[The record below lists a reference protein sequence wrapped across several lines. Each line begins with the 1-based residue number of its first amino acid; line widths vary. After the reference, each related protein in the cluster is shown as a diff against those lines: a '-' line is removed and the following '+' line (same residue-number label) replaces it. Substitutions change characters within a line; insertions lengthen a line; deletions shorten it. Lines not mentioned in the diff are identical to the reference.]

1 MSHDF
6 AFWDSDE
13 PLEDEEAEAIYAN
26 LSRKGASEKAKPS
39 DKIRILAEAIRSRWP
54 PPDRGREDE
63 WALAAPLEVSEAH
76 LIICLVPSRL
86 WDLWPT
92 LGQYAKDH
100 ELVMY
105 DPQQRHVFLPSR
117 LSRARTRARAEKKRP
132 RAR

>member
-13 PLEDEEAEAIYAN
+13 PIESDEAEAIYSDI
-26 LSRKGASEKAKPS
+26 SRNGISEKAKPS
-39 DKIRILAEAIRSRWP
+39 AKIAILARDIQSGWP

-63 WALAAPLEVSEAH
+63 WPLAAPIEISESH

-86 WDLWPT
+86 WDVWPT
-92 LGQYAKDH
+92 LGQLAKEH

-105 DPQQRHVFLPSR
+105 DPQQRHVYLPSR
-117 LSRARTRARAEKKRP
+117 LSRTRTRVRAKKKRP
-132 RAR
+132 PAE